1 MINENSSI
9 HEFNIQLICEYFSN
23 VERQGPGSADTTIK
37 ALSFIDNLNDDSK
50 IVDLGCGTGG
60 QTITMAQNCKGQI
73 TAIDLFPDF
82 IHILN
87 KNAQN
92 LNLQK
97 RVKGVTGSMDNIPF
111 ANEELD
117 LIWSEGA
124 IYNIGFVRGLTEWR
138 KYLKKGG
145 YVAVTEASWF
155 TDERP
160 DEIHNF
166 WTEAYPE
173 IDTIPNKVAQMQQA
187 GYVPVAAFIIPEYCW
202 TKNFFEPQKRIQD
215 AFLQKHKDNPAAG
228 VFVGYMKHELELYNK
243 YKDYYG
249 YVFYIGRRLF

>member
-1 MINENSSI
+1 MSNENSSI

-82 IHILN
+82 IDILN

-97 RVKGVTGSMDNIPF
+97 RVKGD
-111 ANEELD
+111 
-117 LIWSEGA
+117 
-124 IYNIGFVRGLTEWR
+124 R
-138 KYLKKGG
+138 KS
-145 YVAVTEASWF
+145 VV
-155 TDERP
+155 
-160 DEIHNF
+160 
-166 WTEAYPE
+166 
-173 IDTIPNKVAQMQQA
+173 
-187 GYVPVAAFIIPEYCW
+187 
-202 TKNFFEPQKRIQD
+202 
-215 AFLQKHKDNPAAG
+215 
-228 VFVGYMKHELELYNK
+228 
-243 YKDYYG
+243 
-249 YVFYIGRRLF
+249 